1 MKKLG
6 IWVIAIAAA
15 FIIGVLS
22 ANPVV
27 DAAKAGWQP
36 LVADHESRITALEEG
51 QAKQIM
57 RIDGGLSTEIDGLEV
72 FFLDGERTS
81 GNSATDFELASK
93 IVGIDGKITEVQ
105 YKIGKKTGL
114 VESVTARIY
123 KNNVLIDSCSL
134 FTHASLH
141 SSCTMTLNESVV
153 KGDLL
158 AMSDQVSEEPRIF
171 VEGKSAFVAITPSS

>member
-1 MKKLG
+1 M
-6 IWVIAIAAA
+6 V
-15 FIIGVLS
+15 
-22 ANPVV
+22 
-27 DAAKAGWQP
+27 Q
-36 LVADHESRITALEEG
+36 RITALEEG

-57 RIDGGLSTEIDGLEV
+57 RIDGVKSTEIDGSEV

-81 GNSATDFELASK
+81 KKSAADFESASK

-105 YKIGKKTGL
+105 YKIGKKTGS

-134 FTHASLH
+134 FTHPSLH

-158 AMSDQVSEEPRIF
+158 AMSDQVSEEIRIF